1 MTCGHPRVPQG
12 QSILSVSQY
21 GRTAVEDLF
30 DAIDRQDWGDCTGK
44 IIANLFYEPST
55 RTSSSFH
62 AAMLKLGG
70 NVIPINEVTY
80 SSVSKGES
88 LEDTIRT
95 LGCYVDAIVLRHPD
109 EDAALTAHK
118 VSSVPIVNAG
128 CGSGEHPTQALLDL
142 YTIYKE
148 NHTIDGL
155 TVTLMGDLKYGR
167 TVHSLVQLLG
177 YFNVKIQ
184 FISPPDLRIPAKYAG
199 MGTLVELDDVIS
211 TTDVLYMTR
220 VQKERHTDPDPLKV
234 DYAAK
239 YALALGYDN
248 HAYRITEEHMVRA
261 KRGFALMHPLPRLSE
276 IPKEIDSDPRAAYFR
291 QVRYGLD
298 VRMALLSRVLRVCR

>member
-1 MTCGHPRVPQG
+1 MTCGHPRVPHG

-30 DAIDRQDWGDCTGK
+30 DVIDRKDWGDCTGK

-80 SSVSKGES
+80 SSVSKGET

-109 EDAALTAHK
+109 DDAALVAHK

-155 TVTLMGDLKYGR
+155 TVTLMGDLRYGR

-184 FISPPDLRIPAKYAG
+184 FVSPPDLRIPGKYAK
-199 MGTLVELDDVIS
+199 MGTIVELNDVLS
-211 TTDVLYMTR
+211 TTDVLYLTR
-220 VQKERHTDPDPLKV
+220 VQKERHTDHASIFEPLEA
-234 DYAAK
+234 DYAAAPFS
-239 YALALGYDN
+239 YG
-248 HAYRITEEHMVRA
+248 ITEEHMASA
-261 KRGFALMHPLPRLSE
+261 KRGLTLMHPLPRLSE

-298 VRMALLSRVLRVCR
+298 VRMALLSGILQED